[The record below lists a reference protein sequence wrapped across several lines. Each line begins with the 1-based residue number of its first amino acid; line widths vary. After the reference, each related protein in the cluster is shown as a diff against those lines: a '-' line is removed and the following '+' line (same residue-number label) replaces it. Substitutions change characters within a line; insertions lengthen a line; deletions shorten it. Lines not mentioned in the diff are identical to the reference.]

1 MNTPEKFFV
10 FDISALIYKA
20 YFAMS
25 NNPMKTSKGINVS
38 TVHGVANQVL
48 AVITKEK
55 PDYLAIAYDTKE
67 PTFRHVKYPE
77 YKAQRAEM
85 PEELVAQIPL
95 VKRMITAMSM
105 PSLEMP
111 GWEADDIIGTILE
124 KIKGKNIHLYIVSG
138 DKDFMQLINDQ
149 CSLYTIKK
157 GQETEI
163 LSYEGVKNKFNCKP
177 EQVVDVL
184 AMMGDAS
191 DNVPGIAGVG
201 EKTALK
207 FIELYGS
214 LENLYNNVGD
224 VKGKLQE
231 KIINSK
237 DLAFLSRDLVTIRR
251 DCPIELN
258 WKDLK
263 FHTENITSNPDV
275 FAICKE
281 LEFSNLGERIKNI
294 SKGNYRQG
302 LQVTPPAIEPL
313 KVSEDIIKP
322 TPVRKKKDDIK
333 PAEDIT
339 VGSSL
344 AKDEVHYHLIKNSNE
359 WQDCRKELKAAKFV
373 IVDTETD
380 GLDCISNQLA
390 GFSFAIREKEAW
402 YLPLNYPGFTADKK
416 IRQSTMAEV
425 KEILENPF
433 IEKGGQNIKFDYRT
447 ILKENIK
454 INPIT
459 FDTMIASH
467 LVNQKERMLGIDDM
481 ALAYLGYTKIK
492 TQTVMGEGM
501 FETKMTDLPAESVYL
516 YACED
521 ADITYRVSV
530 RLREQLKAMEMDN
543 LFCQIEMP
551 LISVLGDME
560 QEGVFVEK
568 SDLKILEKEFEEE
581 LIKLTKQAHELAGEV
596 FNVDSPRELG
606 QILFDKL
613 EVHKKVA
620 YKPKANNNGWS
631 TAADVLEKLLPEP
644 LPVVVSEYRTIK
656 KLQSTYIKALP
667 EMINPVTNR
676 IHSHFNQFIAQTG
689 RLSSDKP
696 NLQNIPIRGSEGR
709 RIRKAFKAQNKEY
722 IFGSADYSQIELR
735 VLAHLAQDKNMIE
748 AFKSSADIH
757 TSTAAKIFGKDP
769 ADITREDRSRAKAIN
784 FGIIYGM
791 GANRLAR
798 ENGVTLKEA
807 KSFID
812 NYKATFP
819 QIDEFFNL
827 KIDEARKTEYVSTF
841 FGRKRLLENINT
853 SGMDAVTAMNMA
865 KNTPIQGTAAEIIK
879 MAMIKLHAQIAKEK
893 LPIRLIGQVH
903 DELLFEIKKDFIDQ
917 AKEIIKSAMSNVVKW
932 DVDLLV
938 EIGVGDNWLDAH

>member
-25 NNPMKTSKGINVS
+25 NNPMKTSKGLNVS

-67 PTFRHVKYPE
+67 PTFRHEKYPD

-85 PEELVAQIPL
+85 PQELVEQIPL

-191 DNVPGIAGVG
+191 DNVPGIEGVG

-207 FIELYGS
+207 FIEQYGS

-224 VKGKLQE
+224 IKGKLQE
-231 KIINSK
+231 KIIRSK
-237 DLAFLSRDLVTIRR
+237 DLAFLSRDLVTIHR
-251 DCPIELN
+251 DCPIELH

-263 FHTENITSNPDV
+263 FHAENITSNPDI
-275 FAICKE
+275 FEICKE
-281 LEFSNLGERIKNI
+281 LEFNNLGERIKNI

-302 LQVTPPAIEPL
+302 VQINPPTIDIN
-313 KVSEDIIKP
+313 KVSEEPIKP
-322 TPVRKKKDDIK
+322 TPTRKKKEDLK

-339 VGSSL
+339 IGSSL
-344 AKDEVHYHLIKNSNE
+344 SKNDVNYHLIKSME
-359 WQDCRKELKAAKFV
+359 DWQTCRNHLMNAKFI

-380 GLDCISNQLA
+380 GLDCITNQLA

-402 YLPLNYPGFTADKK
+402 YLPLNYPDFTNDKK
-416 IRQSTMAEV
+416 IRQKVMSEV
-425 KEILENPF
+425 KEILENPL

-447 ILKENIK
+447 ILKENIR
-454 INPIT
+454 ISPIS

-467 LVNQKERMLGIDDM
+467 LVNQKEKMLSIDDM

-492 TQTVMGEGM
+492 TQTVIGEGI
-501 FETKMTDLPAESVYL
+501 FETKMTDLPAESIYL

-521 ADITYRVSV
+521 ADITYRISL
-530 RLREQLKAMEMDN
+530 RLREQLKAMEMEN
-543 LFCQIEMP
+543 LFYQIEMP
-551 LISVLGDME
+551 LISVLGNME
-560 QEGVFVEK
+560 QTGVFVDK
-568 SDLKILEKEFEEE
+568 NDLKILEIEFNEE

-596 FNVDSPRELG
+596 FNVDSPKELG
-606 QILFDKL
+606 SILFEKL
-613 EVHKKVA
+613 EVHKKVG
-620 YKPKANNNGWS
+620 YKPKENKNGWS
-631 TAADVLEKLLPEP
+631 TAADVLDKLLPEP
-644 LPVVVSEYRTIK
+644 LPIVISEYRTIK
-656 KLQSTYIKALP
+656 KLQSTYITALP
-667 EMINPVTNR
+667 EMINSSTNR

-709 RIRKAFKAQNKEY
+709 RIRKAFKSQSNEY

-735 VLAHLAQDKNMIE
+735 VLAHLAKDENMIE

-757 TSTAAKIFGKDP
+757 TSTAAKIFNKEP
-769 ADITREDRSRAKAIN
+769 SAITREDRSRAKAIN

-819 QIDEFFNL
+819 KIDEFFNI
-827 KIDEARKTEYVSTF
+827 KIEEARKTDYVSTF
-841 FGRKRLLENINT
+841 FGRKRYLEGINT
-853 SGMDAVTAMNMA
+853 SGFDAVTAMNMA

-879 MAMIKLHAQIAKEK
+879 MAMIKLQKKITSEK

-932 DVDLLV
+932 DVELVV